1 MRGIGPHPPLYC
13 RLARIQRTPTENGRG
28 RGTVDWHGC
37 SGVSPTP
44 CRNLDGGQWGGV
56 LTAIH
61 LGCPPLNAAGGEVRG
76 EDEGHRIRWCG
87 LQVVGSLVLAPVG
100 ETPPAQVIGEHIHCQ
115 ALQLVT
121 AADGV
126 GGNAAALESDLHA
139 AGQQRKNH
147 GVGCGAGVGGVEI
160 HGGDGE
166 VVGEGEGGHPSP
178 GHSL

>member
-1 MRGIGPHPPLYC
+1 M
-13 RLARIQRTPTENGRG
+13 
-28 RGTVDWHGC
+28 
-37 SGVSPTP
+37 
-44 CRNLDGGQWGGV
+44 